1 MSNNFQQDQVA
12 QSWFNFVKKG
22 QIEPGIEGTIKDS
35 WIRCRNAGISPYVNV
50 VHRVTDGELSAR
62 LQRNTM
68 MTNIA
73 MPLIQ
78 QFYDIL
84 QGEGFVITLSDPQG
98 ILLEVIGD
106 QEAIEASGGNIV
118 AGADWS
124 ERAAG
129 ANSTGTTLFLN
140 APTRYMGYEHFCRLP
155 HRWVGSGAPIHDPE
169 GRVIGCLSIAGEI
182 GKTNN
187 SLLCTTEFAA
197 KVIDM
202 RIRLD
207 ETLRYAENLRTKQQD
222 LVNLMDEGIL
232 ILDPMQ
238 KIVMSNQFMSNQ
250 FKLRDN
256 SLLDFR
262 IEELIDDRFLL
273 HSIRQ
278 HEEISEHKTR
288 FFFSGKRYDCNVSS
302 KVMRDTSANQ
312 ETILFIRD
320 VKRSGKGSKK
330 MQLNQ
335 DLMSFQDVIGESR
348 GLKEMVTVAKAA
360 ASTDA
365 NVLILGES
373 GTGKEI
379 FAQAIHSSSKRA
391 NGPFVAINCAA
402 IPNDLLASTLFG
414 YEEGAFTG
422 AKQGGAMGKF
432 EQANHGTLFLDE
444 IGELTPEAQAV
455 LLRALETRRFSRVGG
470 KESIAVDVR
479 VIAATN
485 CDLRS
490 CSGNR
495 RFRQDLYY
503 RLSVFTLQLPPLRE
517 RLEDIPALSMHF
529 LTRMNRRY
537 DKKITGFNGKV
548 MSLMTQYSWPGNVR
562 ELRNFVERMSVL
574 TEGTEISF
582 ETAMLYSD
590 FMVTKGEQKLAL
602 PEKGECAGRGR
613 TEQPAAFSLL
623 TGNFADGSND
633 EEALSP
639 REKEEKA
646 QLLETLIMYRW
657 NITRASKEL
666 GVSRSTIYKKMDR
679 FRIRY

>member
-1 MSNNFQQDQVA
+1 MTSNTKHDYAA
-12 QSWFNFVKKG
+12 QSWFNFVNKG
-22 QIEPGIEGTIKDS
+22 QIEPEIEGTIKDS
-35 WIRCRNAGISPYVNV
+35 WIRCRNAGISPYMNV

-62 LQRNTM
+62 LQRNVM

-78 QFYDIL
+78 RFYDVL
-84 QGEGFVITLSDPQG
+84 QGQGFVITLSDPQG

-106 QEAIEASGGNIV
+106 EDAIEASGGNV
-118 AGADWS
+118 VVGADWS
-124 ERAAG
+124 ESAAG
-129 ANSTGTTLFLN
+129 ANSTGTTLLLD

-155 HRWVGSGAPIHDPE
+155 HRWVGSGAPIHDPD
-169 GRVIGCLSIAGEI
+169 GRVLGCLSIAGEI

-187 SLLCTTEFAA
+187 SLLGTTEIVA
-197 KVIDM
+197 KLIEM
-202 RIRLD
+202 QISLD
-207 ETLRYAENLRTKQQD
+207 EKVRYAEKLRTKQQN

-232 ILDPMQ
+232 ILDPTQ
-238 KIVMSNQFMSNQ
+238 KIVMSNQFISNQ
-250 FKLRDN
+250 LRLQNN
-256 SLLDFR
+256 SLLDFGV
-262 IEELIDDRFLL
+262 EELIDDRYLL
-273 HSIRQ
+273 RLIQQRK
-278 HEEISEHKTR
+278 EVSEYKTR
-288 FFFSGKRYDCNVSS
+288 FFFSGKKYDCNVTS

-312 ETILFIRD
+312 EMILFIRD

-330 MQLNQ
+330 MQVSEKL
-335 DLMSFQDVIGESR
+335 LCFQDVIGENKS
-348 GLKEMVTVAKAA
+348 LKEMVTVAKAA
-360 ASTDA
+360 AGTDA

-391 NGPFVAINCAA
+391 DGPFVAINCAA

-485 CDLRS
+485 CDLRPG
-490 CSGNR
+490 SGNK

-517 RLEDIPALSMHF
+517 RPDDIPALSMHF
-529 LTRMNRRY
+529 LAQMNQRY
-537 DKKITGFNGKV
+537 DKKITGFDSRV
-548 MSLMTQYSWPGNVR
+548 MAVMTQYSWPGNVR
-562 ELRNFVERMSVL
+562 ELRNYVERMSVL
-574 TEGTEISF
+574 TEGTEISPQ
-582 ETAMLYSD
+582 TALLYSD
-590 FMVTKGEQKLAL
+590 FMMGNKKISIAL
-602 PEKGECAGRGR
+602 PSNEEQAESVKTEPQEVLAQAADYSDRDGGEEA
-613 TEQPAAFSLL
+613 
-623 TGNFADGSND
+623 
-633 EEALSP
+633 ALSP

-646 QLLETLIMYRW
+646 QLIETLVACRW
-657 NITRASKEL
+657 NITRASKQL
-666 GVSRSTIYKKMDR
+666 GVARSTIYKKLDR
-679 FRIRY
+679 FRIRL